1 MTLMTFIVLSIKEE
15 KPSHCPYNADSMWH
29 RLGFDTCQYMSE
41 KYEDVRKENQELDSW
56 ATSKGLSHISLNI
69 MHS

>member
-1 MTLMTFIVLSIKEE
+1 MQIACGIGWDLIHV
-15 KPSHCPYNADSMWH
+15 
-29 RLGFDTCQYMSE
+29 QYMSE